1 MGPYMPNFFD
11 VKRVRQ
17 DFVALNQEVHAHP
30 LVYLDSAATAQKP
43 KVVIDAMRAY
53 YEEYPANIHRG
64 AYYLSE
70 VATRKFHEARKIISD
85 FVGASPKGQI
95 IFTRSCTES
104 INLVAHGLSKI
115 LLNEGD
121 EIILTQMEHHANI
134 VPWWLLAQER
144 KVILKVAHVL
154 DNGEI
159 DLEHFESLFTNKTK
173 LAAFSHASNA
183 LGTINPVKALIELA
197 KKFGVA
203 TLIDGAQ
210 AVHHV
215 PLNLSD
221 LDVDFYAFSGHK
233 AYGPTGIG
241 ILYAKNSWLDAM
253 PVYQGGGDMITS
265 VSFENITFASAPQKF
280 EAGTPHI
287 AGALGLGAAFNYL
300 TSLGLENIHAYE
312 NFLCDYALS
321 KLSQVPNIKII
332 GDAKER
338 VSLISF
344 VLPGVH
350 PHDLSSIF
358 DRQGVAIR
366 AGHLCAEP
374 LVRRFGQSAFA
385 RISLAFYNTTAEI
398 DCFINAFSRV
408 FEVFKL

>member
-1 MGPYMPNFFD
+1 MNNNNFFD
-11 VKRVRQ
+11 VESIRQ
-17 DFVALNQEVHAHP
+17 DFPALKQEIHAHP

-43 KVVIDAMRAY
+43 QVVIDAMRAY
-53 YEEYPANIHRG
+53 YEEFPANIHRG
-64 AYYLSE
+64 AYFLSE
-70 VATRKFHEARKIISD
+70 VATKKFHEARHIISN
-85 FVGASPKGQI
+85 FVGASPQGQI

-115 LLNEGD
+115 LFNEGD

-144 KVILKVAHVL
+144 KLVLKIARVL
-154 DNGEI
+154 DNGEV
-159 DLEHFESLFTNKTK
+159 DLEHFASLFNNKTR

-183 LGTINPVKALIELA
+183 VGTINPIKTMLSIA

-233 AYGPTGIG
+233 TYGPTGIG
-241 ILYAKNSWLDAM
+241 VLYMKNSWFDTM
-253 PVYQGGGDMITS
+253 PVYQGGGDMISS
-265 VSFENITFASAPQKF
+265 VSFDHITFAQGPQKF

-300 TSLGLENIHAYE
+300 SKLGLDNIHRYE
-312 NFLCDYALS
+312 KLLHTYALN
-321 KLSQVPNIKII
+321 KLSRISRVKII
-332 GDAKER
+332 GEAQER

-344 VLPGVH
+344 TLPGVH

-358 DRQGVAIR
+358 DRQGIAIR

-385 RISLAFYNTTAEI
+385 RVSLAFYNTTAEI
-398 DCFINAFSRV
+398 DRFIGAFERV